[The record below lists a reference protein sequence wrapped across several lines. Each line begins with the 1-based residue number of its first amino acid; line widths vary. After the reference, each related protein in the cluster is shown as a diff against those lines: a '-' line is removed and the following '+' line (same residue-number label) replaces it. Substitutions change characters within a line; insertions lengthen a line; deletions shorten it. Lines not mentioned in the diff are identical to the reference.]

1 MSITELLFMIF
12 SIVNLLFEILILV
25 NKYLTMR
32 FFQALLIVLFFQLS
46 FSQVYKTS
54 EPLAHTYSIVA
65 RDSVTGNIGVAVQS
79 HWFSVGSVVTYGKAG
94 VGVVA
99 TQSFV
104 NPSYGQKGLVL
115 MEQGLS
121 PQQALDALLANDSGE
136 MFRQVAFLNTK
147 GEVATHTGSSCIEA
161 AGHTQGKN
169 FSVQA
174 NMMLNNT
181 VWDAMATAFETYKGD
196 FSDRI
201 IAGLKAAQNEKG
213 DIRGS
218 QSAAILIVKGEAT
231 GNSWEDIV
239 MDLRVEDNPDPI
251 QELER
256 LVKVH
261 KAYNFM
267 NNGDLAMEAGD
278 TKKAENLY
286 LKAQNLFPD
295 NLEMKFWYAI
305 NLLNNKDFEK
315 AHPILKE
322 IFEQDNNWKILTSRI
337 VKNKLLIIS
346 EEQLQ
351 KVMKL

>member
-1 MSITELLFMIF
+1 MKSLYFIFILF
-12 SIVNLLFEILILV
+12 
-25 NKYLTMR
+25 
-32 FFQALLIVLFFQLS
+32 LS
-46 FSQVYKTS
+46 QVVSSQVYKSS

-104 NPSYGQKGLVL
+104 NPSYGSKGLAL

-121 PQQALDALLANDSGE
+121 PQQALDALLANDNGE

-147 GEVATHTGSSCIEA
+147 GDVATHTGSSCIEA
-161 AGHTQGKN
+161 AGHRQGKN

-181 VWDAMATAFETYKGD
+181 VWDAMARAFETTKGD
-196 FSDRI
+196 LSDRM
-201 IAGLKAAQNEKG
+201 IAALKAAQAEKG

-218 QSAAILIVKGEAT
+218 QSAAILIVKGTAT
-231 GNSWEDIV
+231 ENSWEDVV
-239 MDLRVEDNPDPI
+239 MDLRVEDHANPV

-256 LVKVH
+256 LVKVQ
-261 KAYNFM
+261 KAYDFM
-267 NNGDLAMEAGD
+267 NKGDLAMEAGD
-278 TKKAENLY
+278 SKMAESLY
-286 LKAQNLFPD
+286 LSAQNLFPE
-295 NLEMKFWYAI
+295 NLEMKYWYAI
-305 NLLNNKDFEK
+305 NLLNNKEFDK
-315 AHPILKE
+315 AHPILKS
-322 IFEQDNNWKILTSRI
+322 IFKQDMNWKTLTSRI

-346 EEQLQ
+346 DEELS